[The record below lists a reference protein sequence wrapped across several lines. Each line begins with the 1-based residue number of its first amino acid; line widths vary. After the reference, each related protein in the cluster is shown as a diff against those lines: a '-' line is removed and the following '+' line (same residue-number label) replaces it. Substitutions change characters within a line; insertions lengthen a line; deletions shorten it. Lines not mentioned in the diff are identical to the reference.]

1 MQVRAKLG
9 YHVNG
14 RKRGQTFFS
23 DYIGASINL
32 MDKEGGG
39 VPKRPQRERGLLM
52 PGGRGSQKYKKPD
65 QRGALGCFNLCSDVP
80 KVKNFICSP
89 TDPLIWFTRFPKWPK
104 NWKSMHI
111 CEPKQ
116 KIGGGAYEIL
126 DFWHITT

>member
-39 VPKRPQRERGLLM
+39 VPKSPQRERGLLV
-52 PGGRGSQKYKKPD
+52 GGEAKNNKKPD
-65 QRGALGCFNLCSDVP
+65 QRGL
-80 KVKNFICSP
+80 
-89 TDPLIWFTRFPKWPK
+89 
-104 NWKSMHI
+104 
-111 CEPKQ
+111 
-116 KIGGGAYEIL
+116 
-126 DFWHITT
+126 

>member
-39 VPKRPQRERGLLM
+39 VTKSPQRERGLLVA
-52 PGGRGSQKYKKPD
+52 GGRGSQKYKNRRAQAPCAC
-65 QRGALGCFNLCSDVP
+65 RSLA
-80 KVKNFICSP
+80 
-89 TDPLIWFTRFPKWPK
+89 
-104 NWKSMHI
+104 
-111 CEPKQ
+111 
-116 KIGGGAYEIL
+116 
-126 DFWHITT
+126 